1 MALLS
6 LVLVAVYPTMKRFT
20 YWPQVVL
27 GLAFNWGALVG
38 YAAVTGTLSWAAV
51 ALYVGGVAWTLVYDT
66 IYAMQDQRDDAIIG
80 VRSTAR
86 RFAAAPRRW
95 LSLFA
100 VLAVLAWALAGYL
113 ASLGPYYFGFV
124 LVIALHFGWQI
135 ALLKP
140 HDPADCLAKFKAN
153 AGVGILLTVAV
164 IAGHCRLMARLPADP
179 EGFIRANTALEA
191 PAMVPEFKL
200 WLASEYVPI
209 WQATEAWLEE
219 QNIDPP
225 YWAFCWPGGQAIAR
239 YLLDNPEQVRGKRV
253 IDFAAGSGVSSMAA
267 ARAGAASV
275 LANDI
280 DALSLVAAQ
289 LNAKANG
296 LSFAISVEDWL
307 AGPDGAPA
315 ADVVIAGDV
324 CYERDMSA
332 RALAWLRSHAR
343 LGRLVLLGDPGRNYF
358 SAQGLSERARYEI
371 PTSLQLE
378 NRGMRET
385 VVWQVLPHP

>member
-1 MALLS
+1 MS
-6 LVLVAVYPTMKRFT
+6 
-20 YWPQVVL
+20 
-27 GLAFNWGALVG
+27 
-38 YAAVTGTLSWAAV
+38 
-51 ALYVGGVAWTLVYDT
+51 
-66 IYAMQDQRDDAIIG
+66 
-80 VRSTAR
+80 
-86 RFAAAPRRW
+86 
-95 LSLFA
+95 
-100 VLAVLAWALAGYL
+100 
-113 ASLGPYYFGFV
+113 
-124 LVIALHFGWQI
+124 
-135 ALLKP
+135 
-140 HDPADCLAKFKAN
+140 
-153 AGVGILLTVAV
+153 
-164 IAGHCRLMARLPADP
+164 RLPADP

-219 QNIDPP
+219 QNVDPP

-239 YLLDNPEQVRGKRV
+239 YLLDHPEQVLGKHV
-253 IDFAAGSGVSSMAA
+253 IDLAAGSGVSAMAA

-280 DALSLVAAQ
+280 DALSLVAAR
-289 LNAKANG
+289 LNARAND
-296 LSFAISVEDWL
+296 LIFDVSMDDWL
-307 AGPDGAPA
+307 AGPEGTPA

-324 CYERDMSA
+324 CYERDMSV

-358 SAQGLSERARYEI
+358 SAQGLEERARYEI

-385 VVWQVLPHP
+385 VVWRVLPHPC